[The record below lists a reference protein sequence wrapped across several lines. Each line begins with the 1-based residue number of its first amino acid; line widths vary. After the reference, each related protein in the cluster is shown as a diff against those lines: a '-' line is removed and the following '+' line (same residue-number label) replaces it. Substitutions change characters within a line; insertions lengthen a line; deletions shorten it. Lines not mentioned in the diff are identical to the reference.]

1 MKKIL
6 LFALTLIPF
15 GNAVAVVD
23 RVQQQN
29 AICYVKTNAPDLVV
43 GELPFSCNGKA
54 EKFVAHVK
62 KEIGFLSQTKII
74 PNFDECL
81 TSLFEEKNMTNVARG
96 VWDLRDSSFMSTNAA
111 TASAISD
118 ACKIIEDSNSPQI
131 DNPSVR
137 HKNRST
143 EVFPSHVEKTQSY
156 KHREGYEM
164 GSFSIWHWLIVLLI
178 FSPVIL
184 GLAIMGPQKSV
195 LIKHSASGLTKKG
208 YFGYSWTYLLFGW
221 LVPVIRGEIGVGV
234 LHLVLTAFTFGIF
247 QIVMPYLYNKQH
259 MTRLLT
265 SGWQLNDTPEINRA
279 AQLKLGIA

>member
-1 MKKIL
+1 
-6 LFALTLIPF
+6 
-15 GNAVAVVD
+15 
-23 RVQQQN
+23 
-29 AICYVKTNAPDLVV
+29 
-43 GELPFSCNGKA
+43 
-54 EKFVAHVK
+54 
-62 KEIGFLSQTKII
+62 
-74 PNFDECL
+74 
-81 TSLFEEKNMTNVARG
+81 
-96 VWDLRDSSFMSTNAA
+96 
-111 TASAISD
+111 
-118 ACKIIEDSNSPQI
+118 
-131 DNPSVR
+131 
-137 HKNRST
+137 
-143 EVFPSHVEKTQSY
+143 
-156 KHREGYEM
+156 M

-178 FSPVIL
+178 FSLFIL
-184 GLAIMGPQKSV
+184 GLAIMGSQKSV